1 MNKVIY
7 FHDEVSVSEALNEE
21 GADREEFK
29 QPELVPHAVRNTM
42 EELAYRTALWYDPQ
56 GKPVMAYHMTLSGV
70 QPRAINDEDYKRNDE
85 VGQEPVSGEEP
96 RLPGKQWW

>member
-1 MNKVIY
+1 MNKVVY
-7 FHDEVSVSEALNEE
+7 FHEEVSVRDALNEE
-21 GADREEFK
+21 GSDREEFK

-85 VGQEPVSGEEP
+85 LGSVPVSSKEP
-96 RLPGKQWW
+96 RLSGQ

>member
-1 MNKVIY
+1 VNKVIY
-7 FHDEVSVSEALNEE
+7 FHDEVPVREALNEE

-29 QPELVPHAVRNTM
+29 QPELVPTAIRNTM

-85 VGQEPVSGEEP
+85 LEKLPLSGEEP
-96 RLPGKQWW
+96 RLSCQ

>member
-7 FHDEVSVSEALNEE
+7 FHDEVPVRDALNEE
-21 GADREEFK
+21 GVDREEFK
-29 QPELVPHAVRNTM
+29 QPELVPNAIRNTM

-85 VGQEPVSGEEP
+85 LGSVPVSSKEP
-96 RLPGKQWW
+96 RLSGQ

>member
-7 FHDEVSVSEALNEE
+7 FHDEVPVRDALNEE
-21 GADREEFK
+21 GVDREEFK
-29 QPELVPHAVRNTM
+29 QPELVPTAIRNTM

-85 VGQEPVSGEEP
+85 VGRLPLSGEEP
-96 RLPGKQWW
+96 RLLGQ

>member
-7 FHDEVSVSEALNEE
+7 FHDEVPVRDALNEE

-29 QPELVPHAVRNTM
+29 QPELVPTAIRNTM

-85 VGQEPVSGEEP
+85 LEKLPLSGEEP
-96 RLPGKQWW
+96 RLSCQ